1 MKTYQDYKEEA
12 RQEAIEWQI
21 DFNNHNYSWED
32 LYCFQRYFEDKAKR
46 YGLIKE
52 FKENGII

>member
-1 MKTYQDYKEEA
+1 MKNYQYYKNLAVEKA
-12 RQEAIEWQI
+12 KDWQYQASEQ
-21 DFNNHNYSWED
+21 NYSYGELAD
-32 LYCFQRYFEDKAKR
+32 FYDKFYKLAKR